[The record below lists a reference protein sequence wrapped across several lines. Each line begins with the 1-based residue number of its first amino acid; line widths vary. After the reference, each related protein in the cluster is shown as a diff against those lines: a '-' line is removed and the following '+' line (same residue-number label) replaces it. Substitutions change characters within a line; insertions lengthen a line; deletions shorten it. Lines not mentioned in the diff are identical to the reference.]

1 MKLGAT
7 MKNSVKPGTRKI
19 SRSIKT
25 AAISWWLECR
35 WFLHWLLRPRGWAGE
50 GHRSLGL
57 RKKKWRKSP
66 KNERRN
72 SAKSM
77 KRAGQECASHTP
89 FFFWRFFLVFF
100 LLLKKK
106 SLFDWQVQPKV
117 KRCVKREEN
126 QQKKLN
132 ERINTHTHKEA
143 KRGSTRH

>member
-1 MKLGAT
+1 MAKVA
-7 MKNSVKPGTRKI
+7 KK
-19 SRSIKT
+19 
-25 AAISWWLECR
+25 W
-35 WFLHWLLRPRGWAGE
+35 
-50 GHRSLGL
+50 
-57 RKKKWRKSP
+57 KKKFRKVDEEGRP
-66 KNERRN
+66 GMRITH
-72 SAKSM
+72 AV
-77 KRAGQECASHTP
+77 
-89 FFFWRFFLVFF
+89 FFFGDFFFVFF